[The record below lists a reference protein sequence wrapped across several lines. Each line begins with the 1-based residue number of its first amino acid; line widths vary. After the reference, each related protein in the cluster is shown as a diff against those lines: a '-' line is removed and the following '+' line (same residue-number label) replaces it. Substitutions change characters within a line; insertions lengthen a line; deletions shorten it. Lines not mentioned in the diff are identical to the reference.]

1 MVQQEHHGGL
11 ISVLTLRICSFQQT
25 STHIIQ
31 IKKIS
36 SSELKLKQTG
46 LEESSESPWL
56 YMLYNYH
63 IDTKSRYKVTHREDK
78 PLNVIVVKI
87 SIRIRNPSSH
97 TVPNPKPPL
106 SAQLVF

>member
-25 STHIIQ
+25 SKHIIQ
-31 IKKIS
+31 LKTTIS

-78 PLNVIVVKI
+78 LHVIAVKR
-87 SIRIRNPSSH
+87 SIMIRNPSSH